1 MAMTKLYLTR
11 HGETEENAQNIL
23 QGHMPGHLNEK
34 GLAQAR
40 RLSELLR
47 DVPLDCI
54 LSSDLKRAMDTAA
67 FVAGE
72 KGLPIV
78 PCPLLRERDWG
89 EYTGL
94 KTTQRSI
101 NPADFP
107 ESVENPAQL
116 QERARKFLIF
126 LLENYKGKRVL
137 AVGHGYFDRCIE
149 AELEGKTPHD
159 VPRWGNTEVRTFCI
173 DHLRDKSEQ
182 TATDEVSAN

>member
-1 MAMTKLYLTR
+1 MTYLYLTR

-40 RLSELLR
+40 LLCGRLR
-47 DVPLDCI
+47 NVPFDYI

-72 KGLPIV
+72 KGLPII

-94 KTTQRSI
+94 KTTERSI

-107 ESVENPAQL
+107 ESVENPVQL
-116 QERARKFLIF
+116 QQRARKFLTY
-126 LLENYKGKRVL
+126 LLENFAGKRVL

-159 VPRWGNTEVRTFCI
+159 VPRWGNTEVRTFQI
-173 DHLRDKSEQ
+173 DHLSQ
-182 TATDEVSAN
+182 NSAPAATDEVSAN